1 MGYCGNCGTKL
12 DDGVKFCPECGKAV
26 YAGAE
31 RNTEQNSTLESMI
44 KCPKCG
50 CDKVMSRQRGWSWD
64 RAFGTAIMTFVT
76 LWFVVFAL
84 LSFWCIVVVWLYFFL
99 CVAHADGFCG
109 KLPVAERWFVVIVLP
124 PQRVMR
130 SNKRLYSFRCELLR
144 RRSLL
149 S

>member
-84 LSFWCIVVVWLYFFL
+84 LSFDDLPSYLDVLFITVGWLRWPAVAAAFFIGGLRGRHTVVLSCL
-99 CVAHADGFCG
+99 KCG
-109 KLPVAERWFVVIVLP
+109 NRWFANNVKP
-124 PQRVMR
+124 HYRT
-130 SNKRLYSFRCELLR
+130 KK
-144 RRSLL
+144 
-149 S
+149 